1 MYKAVIKKPYNPNGR
16 TQGKQNQL
24 NKTNFIGTAVDFLR
38 MSGLTHYQPPVAV
51 ALGWMLQSGRWI
63 LSPIFVQERKGD
75 ALINEAKVEA
85 LRRKAQEEEEKL
97 CTFRPRCVWC
107 AASARAVRVQ

>member
-1 MYKAVIKKPYNPNGR
+1 MIIRCTRRSSRSPIYNPNGR

-24 NKTNFIGTAVDFLR
+24 NKTNVIGTAVDFLR

-63 LSPIFVQERKGD
+63 L
-75 ALINEAKVEA
+75 
-85 LRRKAQEEEEKL
+85 
-97 CTFRPRCVWC
+97 
-107 AASARAVRVQ
+107 